1 MIQMSKLTLRK
12 HFLYKREGVTDTEKI
27 SLSSK
32 INKNL
37 QLQKEFMAATNIASY
52 RSFRKEPLLIELK
65 DKSYFYPKMDGLN
78 LTFHSDK
85 NGFETV
91 SYTHLTLPTIDRV

>member
-12 HFLYKREGVTDTEKI
+12 HFLHKREGITDSEKI

-37 QLQKEFMAATNIASY
+37 QLQKEFMVATNIASY
-52 RSFRKEPLLIELK
+52 RSFRKEPLLIELQ
-65 DKSYFYPKMDGLN
+65 DKSYFIQK
-78 LTFHSDK
+78 
-85 NGFETV
+85 
-91 SYTHLTLPTIDRV
+91 

>member
-1 MIQMSKLTLRK
+1 MSKLTLRK
-12 HFLYKREGVTDTEKI
+12 HFLYKRESVTESEKI

-65 DKSYFYPKMDGLN
+65 DKSYFL
-78 LTFHSDK
+78 SK
-85 NGFETV
+85 NGWIK
-91 SYTHLTLPTIDRV
+91 SYISFR

>member
-1 MIQMSKLTLRK
+1 MSKLTLRK
-12 HFLYKREGVTDTEKI
+12 NFLYKREGVTDTEKI

-52 RSFRKEPLLIELK
+52 RSFRKEKKIILQI
-65 DKSYFYPKMDGLN
+65 
-78 LTFHSDK
+78 
-85 NGFETV
+85 
-91 SYTHLTLPTIDRV
+91 

>member
-52 RSFRKEPLLIELK
+52 RS
-65 DKSYFYPKMDGLN
+65 
-78 LTFHSDK
+78 
-85 NGFETV
+85 V
-91 SYTHLTLPTIDRV
+91 SYTHLTLPTMRLV

>member
-12 HFLYKREGVTDTEKI
+12 HFLYKRESVTESEKI

-52 RSFRKEPLLIELK
+52 RYSE
-65 DKSYFYPKMDGLN
+65 KSPC
-78 LTFHSDK
+78 
-85 NGFETV
+85 
-91 SYTHLTLPTIDRV
+91 